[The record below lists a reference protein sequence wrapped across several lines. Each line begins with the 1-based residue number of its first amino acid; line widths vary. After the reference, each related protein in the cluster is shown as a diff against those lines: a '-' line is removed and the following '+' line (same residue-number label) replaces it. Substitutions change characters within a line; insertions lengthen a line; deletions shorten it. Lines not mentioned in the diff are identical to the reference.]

1 MDDKRTE
8 GMGHQVKGSIKESVG
23 KMTDDH
29 SQEAAGKLEK
39 NAGKIERKVG
49 EMQDD
54 MRDKRD

>member
-8 GMGHQVKGSIKESVG
+8 GMGHQVKGSIKEGVG

-39 NAGKIERKVG
+39 NAGKVERKVG